1 MSDDLSQAL
10 AILNAKL
17 LASTEKRSELEIEM
31 RDLDVEIANLRK
43 ASASVLAAMGMS
55 ISQDISGLG
64 ITDAIRRVTGLRQDR
79 MTANQVREELE
90 KQGFSLTGYENPMAS
105 IYKILTRLAQ
115 ANELE
120 VEKEG
125 SSVYY
130 KTKMLRRSRIAQAM
144 AKTASPAPAN
154 SLKGYED
161 AVKELLLK
169 GLLTPKK

>member
-1 MSDDLSQAL
+1 MSDDLNQAL
-10 AILNAKL
+10 GILNAKL

-43 ASASVLAAMGMS
+43 ASANVLAAMGMA
-55 ISQDISGLG
+55 IGQDISDLG
-64 ITDAIRRVTGLRQDR
+64 ITDAIRRVTALKQDR

-90 KQGFSLTGYENPMAS
+90 KKGFSLSGYDNPMAS

-115 ANELE
+115 GNELG

-130 KTKMLRRSRIAQAM
+130 KTKMVRRSRMAEAM
-144 AKTASPAPAN
+144 AKTALSAPSKPAM
-154 SLKGYED
+154 SYED

-169 GLLTPKK
+169 GLPTPKK